1 MGTLFQDI
9 RFAARMLLKQP
20 GFTIMA
26 VIALALG
33 IASSTAIFSI
43 VDQVLIHPLPY
54 PESDRIL
61 EVTQSVRSTG
71 AWKTDASPA
80 NYLDWLALNDVFS
93 EMAAGRGWQANLT
106 GSDRPE
112 RIRTTMVTTSFF
124 RLFGVAPRLGRALLS
139 NDEQPGN
146 AHVVVLSYGLWE
158 RRFAGDP
165 AVVGREI
172 TLDGERYTVVGVM
185 PVNFSPDNYGELWLP
200 SPWKVPNNPLR
211 RSEDPR
217 PLRDSNYLNVWARLK
232 PAVSLKQA
240 SAEMDVIAERLE
252 KQYPT
257 ANQDSGIRL
266 RPMQEELVSDIRPV
280 LFVLATAVAFVL
292 LISCANVANLLLAR
306 SSTRATEISVRAA
319 LGASRSRLVRQL
331 LTESVLLALMGGV
344 LGVMLAAW
352 AVPILV
358 ALSPGELRGFSVIA
372 LNRDVLAFTVIASL
386 LTGILFGLIPA
397 FSATR
402 SSLGQVLR
410 EGQRGSARIRGRGVL
425 IAGEVGVSLILLVGA
440 GLMLKSFA
448 KLTRVDTG
456 FNPDRLLVFNI
467 GYPSSTEVARQ
478 TAFYQRVI
486 EQLHSLPGVISAGA
500 VSRLPFSGGNST
512 RSFNLPGSDKSYDA
526 DIRVITPGYFPT
538 MGIPLLKGR
547 MFTEHDSAGAPLIG
561 VINEA
566 MARNVFAGEDPI
578 GKFVTNFGPNNDKIQ
593 IVGIVGNVRHLALE
607 SAPRAEIYQP
617 LGQGQWPSMFV
628 ALRSAT
634 SDPRTL
640 ISAAQNAVW
649 SVDNNIPLAN
659 VRTMRDMIGASIV
672 RRKFAMLLLA
682 IFAGLAVLLA
692 TIGLYGV
699 MSYSVSQRT
708 REIGIRVALGAQ
720 RADVLRLVISQGM
733 LFVIIGVT
741 AGIVSSLGVTRLITS
756 LLFAVS
762 PTDIGTF
769 VEVSALLALVALF
782 ACWLPARR
790 ASAVDPVVA
799 LRES

>member
-1 MGTLFQDI
+1 
-9 RFAARMLLKQP
+9 
-20 GFTIMA
+20 
-26 VIALALG
+26 
-33 IASSTAIFSI
+33 
-43 VDQVLIHPLPY
+43 
-54 PESDRIL
+54 
-61 EVTQSVRSTG
+61 
-71 AWKTDASPA
+71 
-80 NYLDWLALNDVFS
+80 
-93 EMAAGRGWQANLT
+93 
-106 GSDRPE
+106 
-112 RIRTTMVTTSFF
+112 
-124 RLFGVAPRLGRALLS
+124 
-139 NDEQPGN
+139 
-146 AHVVVLSYGLWE
+146 
-158 RRFAGDP
+158 
-165 AVVGREI
+165 
-172 TLDGERYTVVGVM
+172 
-185 PVNFSPDNYGELWLP
+185 
-200 SPWKVPNNPLR
+200 
-211 RSEDPR
+211 
-217 PLRDSNYLNVWARLK
+217 
-232 PAVSLKQA
+232 
-240 SAEMDVIAERLE
+240 
-252 KQYPT
+252 
-257 ANQDSGIRL
+257 
-266 RPMQEELVSDIRPV
+266 
-280 LFVLATAVAFVL
+280 
-292 LISCANVANLLLAR
+292 
-306 SSTRATEISVRAA
+306 
-319 LGASRSRLVRQL
+319 
-331 LTESVLLALMGGV
+331 MGGV

-741 AGIVSSLGVTRLITS
+741 AGIVSSLGVTRLIMS